1 MYVLLQNCS
10 TSKRNIIILSFLALQ
25 EEPGGQNR
33 GGGRGV
39 GDEGGGVF
47 EQLRV
52 YSGELRQWPRAGDSR
67 TRTGSQVRTGE
78 EDDGDDDD
86 VMMMMIVLIVMTV
99 LLMVVIT
106 MMMVVVL
113 IVIMLVIVIMMMMV
127 LFLIMVM
134 MMMMIIVMTVLC

>member
-52 YSGELRQWPRAGDSR
+52 YRGELRQWPRAGDSR

-86 VMMMMIVLIVMTV
+86 VMMMRIVLIVMTV
-99 LLMVVIT
+99 LLMVVII

-113 IVIMLVIVIMMMMV
+113 IVIMLVIVIMMMIMMNMV
-127 LFLIMVM
+127 LFLIMV
-134 MMMMIIVMTVLC
+134 